1 MVVNYSLIP
10 SPKAHSQTQGS
21 FPDPRLIPSPEVH
34 SQTRGSFPDT
44 GGEHCTLYAS
54 DAIARR
60 VKSGGEGGEVEG
72 GREEAGGSKDRK
84 WERVRICLIP
94 RPHMRSWE

>member
-1 MVVNYSLIP
+1 M
-10 SPKAHSQTQGS
+10 
-21 FPDPRLIPSPEVH
+21 
-34 SQTRGSFPDT
+34 
-44 GGEHCTLYAS
+44 GGGGGG
-54 DAIARR
+54 
-60 VKSGGEGGEVEG
+60 GGEGGEVEG